1 MFSQIGLLCTR
12 LAQSKGGGVK
22 RIFLHSDRVS
32 AVAWLCASAG
42 TETTDINAELTG
54 KFPENKLN

>member
-1 MFSQIGLLCTR
+1 
-12 LAQSKGGGVK
+12 
-22 RIFLHSDRVS
+22 LHSDRVS

-42 TETTDINAELTG
+42 TETTGINAELTG

>member
-12 LAQSKGGGVK
+12 LAQSKGGVK
-22 RIFLHSDRVS
+22 RIFLQSDRVS

-42 TETTDINAELTG
+42 TETTGINAELTG

>member
-12 LAQSKGGGVK
+12 LAQSKGGGK
-22 RIFLHSDRVS
+22 TNFLQSDRVS

-42 TETTDINAELTG
+42 TETTGINAELTG